1 MMLSFGRRK
10 NPYKELEKSI
20 GYSFKKTSLLETA
33 LMHRS
38 FRFENSG
45 ITSDN
50 QRMEFLGDAVLGFV
64 MAAHLYE
71 KHKDADEGDLTSFR
85 SQTTNGQILAELAR
99 AVDLGVFIRM
109 GKGEEGSG
117 GRRRESN
124 LTDAL
129 ESIIGAAYL
138 DGGMKAVLKIFNKL
152 FVPLLGSLNGDVWAG
167 NPKGKLQE
175 YSQKKWKN
183 SPHYSI
189 VSKEGPPHSVLFT
202 VEVEL
207 PDGNVGMGKGRNK
220 QEAEARAAADVLSC
234 LEKQGKRHY

>member
-1 MMLSFGRRK
+1 MLSFGRRK
-10 NPYKELEKSI
+10 NPYKEIEKNI
-20 GYSFKKTSLLETA
+20 GYSFRKTSMLETA

-71 KHKDADEGDLTSFR
+71 KYDECDEGGLTSFR
-85 SQTTNGQILAELAR
+85 SQTTNGQVLAELAR
-99 AVDLGVFIRM
+99 SVNLGAFIKM
-109 GKGEEGSG
+109 GKGEEHSG
-117 GRRRESN
+117 GRKRASN
-124 LTDAL
+124 LADAM

-138 DGGMKAVLKIFNKL
+138 DGGMKAVLKIFSKL
-152 FVPLLGSLNGDVWAG
+152 FVPMLGKLSGDVWAG

-183 SPHYSI
+183 SPHYRI
-189 VSKEGPPHSVLFT
+189 VSKEGPPHAVLFT

-207 PDGNVGMGKGRNK
+207 ADGSVGMGKGRNK
-220 QEAEARAAADVLSC
+220 QEAEARAAVDVLSC
-234 LEKQGKRHY
+234 LEKQGRKPC